1 MVQKKEPLLCQA
13 EVPMNKGYLV
23 PEVPGTNEQA
33 KSQPNVLGFLFFL
46 LELRHSQFKNY
57 LLHFNHS
64 GFLLSSWSAHPSS
77 F

>member
-33 KSQPNVLGFLFFL
+33 KSQPNNCSGISLLFARIKTF
-46 LELRHSQFKNY
+46 SI
-57 LLHFNHS
+57 
-64 GFLLSSWSAHPSS
+64 
-77 F
+77 